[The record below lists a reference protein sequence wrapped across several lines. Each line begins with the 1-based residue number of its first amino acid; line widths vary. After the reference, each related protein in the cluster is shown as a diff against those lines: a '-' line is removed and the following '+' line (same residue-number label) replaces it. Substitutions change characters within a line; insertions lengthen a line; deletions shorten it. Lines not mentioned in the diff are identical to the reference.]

1 MLTLSTAILRAL
13 AGLKANGGVPTS
25 AMLIDLIDAHKADRD
40 AMLALYKR
48 YRGDRDGVPIYDRTF
63 EYATT
68 KVNAQL
74 ANDFM
79 GDIIDTKTGYLM
91 GRPITYGLDRERY
104 ARQWAQPSLI
114 GRLMGRKP
122 EPVAATESPDY
133 DKHGAVLQDFLLRNN
148 VADLDA
154 ETSKMASV
162 AGYGA
167 RLLYIQAGE
176 GSERV
181 MAIPPWEV
189 VFVTAGSIAE
199 ADYALRYYETEVLEG
214 GAWVEVTRAEWYDAA
229 NVWSFTRS
237 AAGQGFVLDV
247 VPRPSPQPHLFGV
260 CPLIGF
266 ANNDELQGDVTKVLP
281 LIDAYNNALSDV
293 ASEITQFRLAYLL
306 LVGVEMTAEQIEKA
320 RKTGAV
326 EIPPAESGQE
336 HDVRFLTKTLAGD
349 ILENHLDR
357 LEQNILRFARSVNF
371 GDEAFAG
378 NLSGVALKFKLF
390 GLETK
395 CVTSERKFVAAS
407 RRMFQVLAGPWAA
420 KGAAIDYMAITM
432 QFTRNF
438 PLNLADEALTT
449 AALKGTVSEKTRL
462 GLLSFVEDPEKE
474 LAQMQAEDEERVD
487 LDKTPTD
494 EGGAGERD
502 EGKPKEPTQ

>member
-1 MLTLSTAILRAL
+1 MLDLSTAILRAL
-13 AGLKANGGVPTS
+13 AELDANGGQPTP
-25 AMLIDLIDAHKADRD
+25 AMLGDLIDAHRPDRD
-40 AMLALYKR
+40 AMVALYKR
-48 YRGDRDGVPIYDRTF
+48 YRGDKAGVPIYTRTF

-91 GRPITYGLDRERY
+91 GRPISYGLDRERY
-104 ARQWAQPSLI
+104 TRQWQAQPSPL
-114 GRLMGRKP
+114 GPLLGQKAQA
-122 EPVAATESPDY
+122 VAATEHPDY
-133 DKHGAVLQDFLLRNN
+133 GKHGEVLQDFLLRNN

-154 ETSKMASV
+154 ETSKMASI
-162 AGYGA
+162 AGYSA

-176 GSERV
+176 GTERV
-181 MAIPPWEV
+181 MAIPPWEC
-189 VFVTAGSIAE
+189 VFVTSGAIAE
-199 ADYALRYYETEVLEG
+199 ADHALRYYDTEVLEG
-214 GAWVEVTRAEWYDAA
+214 GAWIEATRAEWCDDTR
-229 NVWSFTRS
+229 VWSFVRS
-237 AAGQGFVLDV
+237 AAGGGFV
-247 VPRPSPQPHLFGV
+247 PETPTPQPHLFSL
-260 CPLIGF
+260 CPLVGF

-306 LVGVEMTAEQIEKA
+306 LVGVEMTAEQIEMT

-326 EIPPAESGQE
+326 EIPAAESGQE

-349 ILENHLDR
+349 IIENHLDR

-378 NLSGVALKFKLF
+378 NLSGVAMKFKLF

-420 KGAAIDYMAITM
+420 KGSAIDPLAITM

-438 PLNLADEALTT
+438 PLNLKDEAETT
-449 AALKGTVSEKTRL
+449 AALKGVVSEKTRL
-462 GLLSFVEDPEKE
+462 DLLSFITDSEKE
-474 LAQMQAEDEERVD
+474 MAQMRLEDEGRVD
-487 LDKTPTD
+487 LDKEPD
-494 EGGAGERD
+494 ED
-502 EGKPKEPTQ
+502 EPQEDEPKESTA